1 MAHESHYNEF
11 PMQGF
16 EHSHEFFGIQPGM
29 EILGVPSKHQS
40 WQAAASVSPWQ
51 VDNSSSSSSSSL
63 RPLFSCVRTQRPS
76 GGPSLSLLN
85 MKHSAALVGVP
96 QPPEQ
101 YSAAG
106 DKPQLR
112 AAYHLQQQ
120 QLRNSKFLGP
130 AQELLNEFCGL
141 TGQSSSKKKPNK
153 TNHEGEAGKPSLSSP
168 WHQSL
173 RSMDLVELQ
182 KIKAQ
187 LLSMLEE
194 VDMRYRKYYE
204 EMRGVVAWF
213 EVVGGEGAASAY
225 AGLASKAMSRH
236 FRCLR
241 DGIVG
246 QIHAVKEATG
256 EKDSAAPGT
265 TPGET
270 PRLRMLDQRN
280 RRQKAFQQ
288 GTMKPHPWRPQR
300 GLPDRSV
307 SVLRAWLFEHFLHP
321 YPNDADKHILARQTG
336 LSRGQVSNWFI
347 NARVRLWKPMVEE
360 MYLEETNE
368 LENQA
373 DQAPTGHEH
382 NDHPNPNPNSG
393 LSFDQKPLPVQP
405 LVDSE
410 SLSSI
415 INSSHHSDQTLHQYR
430 QQHHRHVSDLGFP
443 YSSSSSSTGV
453 SLTLGLQHH
462 SGGGMSLSLLHDSQL
477 FSADH
482 VDDDQQVHFSISDGE
497 AVNLPYRDL
506 MGAQLLQDMTR

>member
-11 PMQGF
+11 PVQGF
-16 EHSHEFFGIQPGM
+16 EHGHEFFGIQPGM
-29 EILGVPSKHQS
+29 QILGVPSKHQS
-40 WQAAASVSPWQ
+40 WQAAASVSPWP
-51 VDNSSSSSSSSL
+51 VDNFSSSSSL
-63 RPLFSCVRTQRPS
+63 RPLFSYDRTQRPS
-76 GGPSLSLLN
+76 GGPSFSLLN
-85 MKHSAALVGVP
+85 TKHSAALLGVP
-96 QPPEQ
+96 QPPQQ

-106 DKPQLR
+106 DKLQPR
-112 AAYHLQQQ
+112 AAYHLRQQ
-120 QLRNSKFLGP
+120 QLRNSKFLRP

-141 TGQSSSKKKPNK
+141 TGQSSSRKQPNRASL
-153 TNHEGEAGKPSLSSP
+153 EGEAGKRSLSSP
-168 WHQSL
+168 WLQSL
-173 RSMDLVELQ
+173 RSMDLAELQ
-182 KIKAQ
+182 KIKAK
-187 LLSMLEE
+187 LSSMLEE

-213 EVVGGEGAASAY
+213 EVAGGEGAASAY

-246 QIHAVKEATG
+246 QIRAVKEATG

-270 PRLRMLDQRN
+270 PRLRMLDQRI

-288 GTMKPHPWRPQR
+288 GTMEAHPWRPQR

-336 LSRGQVSNWFI
+336 LSRSQVSNWFI

-360 MYLEETNE
+360 MYLEEAKE

-373 DQAPTGHEH
+373 DRAPTGHED
-382 NDHPNPNPNSG
+382 NDRPNPNPNSDLG
-393 LSFDQKPLPVQP
+393 FDQKPLPVQP

-415 INSSHHSDQTLHQYR
+415 INSGHHSDETLRQYR
-430 QQHHRHVSDLGFP
+430 QQHHRHVGDLGFP

-462 SGGGMSLSLLHDSQL
+462 SGEGMSLSLLHDSQL